1 MDVKLINELE
11 KEISNDYSFSRNT
24 RRKNYF
30 LAACKSLDPEIN
42 LLQIDEQSP
51 FGGIIGIDDSP
62 LDRVLSFS
70 KVFRLHAVLHDASG
84 FMKRELNVGPGY
96 CYVFRFDNKF
106 PNFCFLGH
114 LTGISYCLYLKF
126 FFPSLF
132 ETFRV

>member
-62 LDRVLSFS
+62 RSCSIFLKSFS
-70 KVFRLHAVLHDASG
+70 TSCSF
-84 FMKRELNVGPGY
+84 
-96 CYVFRFDNKF
+96 
-106 PNFCFLGH
+106 
-114 LTGISYCLYLKF
+114 T
-126 FFPSLF
+126 
-132 ETFRV
+132 